1 VIAVRAAG
9 GYADSRAIT
18 NLSVGGISGSIVDVG
33 SGYTLGDS
41 PRTFGVRGFSPSAER
56 GIRAFTGS
64 AEYRFPIAA
73 PGRGIGWLPL
83 FLDRVS
89 GDLFGDAGRAY
100 CPAAAAATA
109 EACRAQDVGAP
120 WIGSVGAEL
129 NMDTGVQRDIP
140 LRIRLGFA
148 APVAGTKYQS
158 KNPSFFITAGS
169 SF

>member
-1 VIAVRAAG
+1 VRGAA
-9 GYADSRAIT
+9 GYADDRAIS
-18 NLSVGGISGSIVDVG
+18 NLSVGGISGTVVDVG

-41 PRTFGVRGFSPSAER
+41 PRTFGVRGFAPSTER
-56 GIRAFTGS
+56 GTRAFTGS
-64 AEYRFPIAA
+64 VEYRFPLAA

-89 GDLFGDAGRAY
+89 GDVFGDAGRAY
-100 CPAAAAATA
+100 CPGTAVATA
-109 EACRAQDVGAP
+109 EACSTRDVGNP

-140 LRIRLGFA
+140 LRFRMGA
-148 APVAGTKYQS
+148 ALPVATIPTRDK
-158 KNPSFFITAGS
+158 KPTFFITAGS